1 LAPPHSSGSARLFQ
15 YETTLPS
22 APNAIQGYRFTS
34 GMVVGM
40 MFALCTV
47 LLMSYPLNK
56 QRTIQM
62 ADELAERRK
71 KTTPEPVSA

>member
-1 LAPPHSSGSARLFQ
+1 
-15 YETTLPS
+15 
-22 APNAIQGYRFTS
+22 
-34 GMVVGM
+34 MVVGM